1 MHSGML
7 QEPLPGWLEQLT
19 NKIGS
24 LKVFGSDK
32 DIVMPN
38 HVLINEYLPG
48 QGQFCC
54 NSSYDLLF
62 YLQSLPYYPNV
73 PLSRYSTQLSQPST
87 FWLLFWLLT
96 PFQFLYFNHSSYFDR
111 QPAPICSS
119 CSCSCSLYITV
130 ISSTHFLWTIPGIL
144 PHEDGPLY
152 SPTIATLNL
161 GSHTI
166 LNFYTSVSQIDTN
179 HSFSQS
185 EANGDYELSQEITKQ
200 GESLRKEARSKPFCS
215 LFLERNSLVI
225 ISGTLYKALHG
236 IDEGMPY
243 DIVPSSFSETA
254 SPGSNISNLNFCG
267 VQPPLDTPLKRSTR
281 VSLTIRHVLKTKRI
295 KGLSFLKPP
304 R

>member
-1 MHSGML
+1 METNISNLGQYLVPGLDQVIYIPNFVTESEAEEMWNHVYSAPKQKWVQLSNRRLQNWGGLPSTKGML

-48 QGQFCC
+48 Q
-54 NSSYDLLF
+54 
-62 YLQSLPYYPNV
+62 
-73 PLSRYSTQLSQPST
+73 
-87 FWLLFWLLT
+87 
-96 PFQFLYFNHSSYFDR
+96 
-111 QPAPICSS
+111 
-119 CSCSCSLYITV
+119 
-130 ISSTHFLWTIPGIL
+130 GIL